1 MSGKVAQGG
10 AGFGSARVEIWA
22 GLKKTALKR
31 VATTSTKADGSY
43 AFTYGKKA
51 AFFRTRTIVAS
62 SPAPALCTKLQP
74 ALPVP
79 CVNASFNGFTA
90 LSAITRR

>member
-1 MSGKVAQGG
+1 MPANING
-10 AGFGSARVEIWA
+10 ATTRQ
-22 GLKKTALKR
+22 KKTPI
-31 VATTSTKADGSY
+31 TTSTKADGGY

-51 AFFRTRTIVAS
+51 AFFRTRAVVAS

-79 CVNASFNGFTA
+79 CVNASLNGFTA
-90 LSAITRR
+90 LSSIVKR